1 MQLIKIDI
9 VRLQPLQRRVDR
21 IENVLARHALVPRF
35 GTHLAHAFRG
45 EHEARALAL
54 QPAAENLLGASGRRA
69 VSAER
74 INVGGIEK
82 IDAAFRGGIKDG
94 DAFELVALKPEIHR
108 SKAEPGNAQAGAA
121 ELFVVHATSLAR
133 VCAGA
138 KGFFPR
144 LDRHSAFCASTQSI
158 TGSRPAFTSSQ
169 VGMISLLGRTAFS
182 PCLRNS

>member
-1 MQLIKIDI
+1 VQLIKIDI
-9 VRLQPLQRRVDR
+9 VRLKPFQRCIDRVED
-21 IENVLARHALVPRF
+21 VLARHALVPRF
-35 GTHLAHAFRG
+35 GAHLAHAFRG

-108 SKAEPGNAQAGAA
+108 SEAEPGNA
-121 ELFVVHATSLAR
+121 
-133 VCAGA
+133 
-138 KGFFPR
+138 
-144 LDRHSAFCASTQSI
+144 
-158 TGSRPAFTSSQ
+158 
-169 VGMISLLGRTAFS
+169 
-182 PCLRNS
+182 